1 MSSDQA
7 SSRYSM
13 AFLPLGGPEDGVLGW
28 LVIRDTHGHVP
39 VRAVAAADEAEA
51 MRLLER
57 AGADMRRSVLA
68 FEQVWG
74 IGPDSRADPVL
85 AAAMRALEAAYAED
99 DEGEEVAVDDPRVE
113 VFPDPVDVFVADQ
126 PWLGRVLH
134 PLVSIDLGALDP
146 AVLGPGARDLPAPAR
161 GLLLSPVEREGGLL
175 GGHLRAPPD
184 AWSAVNWLA
193 FRIEDDGRW
202 RLLSDRSVFEIETVG
217 DDVPVALGAFYAD
230 AEADLAASRER
241 WRVHGVLAGGD
252 FGDPTRPR
260 AGSEEG
266 FPVVER
272 LGGDTP
278 TGNWVVEPPP
288 AAVVLEAPD
297 AGEPVLRLADG
308 RPFRFVAATPGYPWR
323 DHGADAI
330 LLFVETET
338 RTALLTF
345 DWS

>member
-1 MSSDQA
+1 MSSEPA
-7 SSRYSM
+7 SARYST
-13 AFLPLGGPEDGVLGW
+13 AFLPLGGPDDGVLGW
-28 LVIRDTHGHVP
+28 LVIRDMHGHVP
-39 VRAVAAADEAEA
+39 VRAFAAGDEAEA
-51 MRLLER
+51 TRLVER
-57 AGADMRRSVLA
+57 AGAYLRGSVVE
-68 FEQVWG
+68 FEQAWD
-74 IGPDSRADPVL
+74 IGPDGRDDRVL
-85 AAAMRALEAAYAED
+85 HAAMRALEAAQAED
-99 DEGEEVAVDDPRVE
+99 DEGEEVAPDDPRVE
-113 VFPDPVDVFVADQ
+113 VFPDPAEVFVADQ

-146 AVLGPGARDLPAPAR
+146 AVLGPWVRDLPMPAR

-175 GGHLRAPPD
+175 GGHLPAPPD

-193 FRIEDDGRW
+193 FHIEDDGRW
-202 RLLSDRSVFEIETVG
+202 RLLGDRSVFEIETVG
-217 DDVPVALGAFYAD
+217 DDVPAALTAFYAD

-241 WRVHGVLAGGD
+241 WRVHGVLASGD

-260 AGSEEG
+260 AGSEGG
-266 FPVVER
+266 FPAVER

-278 TGNWVVEPPP
+278 NGNWVVEPPP

-297 AGEPVLRLADG
+297 AGAPVLRLADG

-330 LLFVETET
+330 LLFVEPET

-345 DWS
+345 DWT